1 MHSQCEEDTMRFSL
15 PPLVALLV
23 AGLGGAPAA
32 AHYNMLLPQA
42 AAVKKGQAVT
52 LLYQWGHPFEHQL
65 FDAPLPRGVL
75 VLAPDGKKTDVSKS
89 LEKITLPAPG
99 SKKVTAY
106 RLRFTPRQRGD
117 FVFILNTDPIWM
129 EAEKEFFQDTVKV
142 VLHVEDQEG
151 WDAEAGQGFEMVPLT
166 RPYGLEPLMVFQAQV
181 KAGKPVAG
189 TLVEIERYNQ
199 TPPKEL
205 PPDEHMTRTA
215 KTDPNGVVTYTL
227 TDAGWWSLTAQRPGG
242 KMKHKGKDYP
252 IRRRTTLWVWVDKK
266 VLPGLAK

>member
-1 MHSQCEEDTMRFSL
+1 VAV
-15 PPLVALLV
+15 LVAV
-23 AGLGGAPAA
+23 LGGAPAA
-32 AHYNMLLPQA
+32 AHYNMLLPQTA
-42 AAVKKGQAVT
+42 SAKKGQTVAIT
-52 LLYQWGHPFEHQL
+52 YQWGHPFEHQL
-65 FDAPLPRGVL
+65 FDAPLPRAVL
-75 VLAPDGKKTDVSKS
+75 VRAADGKKTDLTKS
-89 LEKITLPAPG
+89 LEKITLPVPG
-99 SKKVTAY
+99 RKKVTAY

-151 WDAEAGQGFEMVPLT
+151 WDADAGQALELVPLT
-166 RPYGLEPLMVFQAQV
+166 RPYGLEPGMVFQAQATAE
-181 KAGKPVAG
+181 KKPVAG
-189 TLVEIERYNQ
+189 TLVEIERYNL

-252 IRRRTTLWVWVDKK
+252 VRRRTTLWVWVDEK
-266 VLPGLAK
+266 VKPGSAK